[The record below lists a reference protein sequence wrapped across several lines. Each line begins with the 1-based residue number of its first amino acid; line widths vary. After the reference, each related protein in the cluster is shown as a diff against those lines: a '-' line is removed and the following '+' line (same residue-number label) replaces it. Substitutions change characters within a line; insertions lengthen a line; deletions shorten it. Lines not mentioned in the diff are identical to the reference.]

1 MGMVKLL
8 FSTAHNPDSA
18 ISKVENYYSV
28 TRHAAIT
35 QEALHFLGLEQ
46 KRKLIGGPGAA
57 NCGSSGSDEYKG
69 EPIENRKARPT
80 FVRTAVGRASTM
92 DARAT
97 WRA

>member
-57 NCGSSGSDEYKG
+57 NCGSSGSDEV
-69 EPIENRKARPT
+69 RKATLELGDNGPHSLADLNPAAPFLR
-80 FVRTAVGRASTM
+80 
-92 DARAT
+92 
-97 WRA
+97 

>member
-57 NCGSSGSDEYKG
+57 NCGSAEATRY
-69 EPIENRKARPT
+69 ARQH
-80 FVRTAVGRASTM
+80 
-92 DARAT
+92 
-97 WRA
+97 